1 MARQQTRSNRGLRP
15 APGLALG
22 LAALALLACSPTI
35 ATHGHRLDERA
46 LAQIEPG
53 RSSRQDVAQ
62 LLGTPSASATFG
74 NSPWYYVSQRTEQ
87 LSFYQA
93 DVTDQDVVVIGFDE
107 QGVVSS
113 IERHGLDEA
122 REIELVARETPTTG
136 NELNVLEQF
145 VGNIGRFNPPPGDAD
160 IGPRGPV
167 P

>member
-1 MARQQTRSNRGLRP
+1 MARQRTRSIRCLRS

-22 LAALALLACSPTI
+22 LAALALLACSPTV

-46 LAQIEPG
+46 LARIEPG
-53 RSSRQDVAQ
+53 QSSRQDVAQ
-62 LLGTPSASATFG
+62 LLGSPSARATFG
-74 NSPWYYVSQRTEQ
+74 DSPWYYVSQRTEQ

-93 DVTDQDVVVIGFDE
+93 DVTDQDVVVISFDE

-122 REIELVARETPTTG
+122 REIELVGRETPTTG

-145 VGNIGRFNPPPGDAD
+145 VGNIGRFNAPPEDAD
-160 IGPRGPV
+160 IIRRQGP
-167 P
+167 